1 LSWGGVGASEEHPD
15 AAAKETMT
23 SNKKHFFKTQ
33 ILVLKILTVCCQTM
47 ASILTAVSASW
58 QQFFCDQVVHVRF
71 RQTYRQRSMRRR
83 QLAMSFLDLSMIRTD
98 KLQLSRSTQSLT
110 RILPA

>member
-58 QQFFCDQVVHVRF
+58 QQFFAAKLC
-71 RQTYRQRSMRRR
+71 
-83 QLAMSFLDLSMIRTD
+83 MSAFD
-98 KLQLSRSTQSLT
+98 KH
-110 RILPA
+110 IGNVA